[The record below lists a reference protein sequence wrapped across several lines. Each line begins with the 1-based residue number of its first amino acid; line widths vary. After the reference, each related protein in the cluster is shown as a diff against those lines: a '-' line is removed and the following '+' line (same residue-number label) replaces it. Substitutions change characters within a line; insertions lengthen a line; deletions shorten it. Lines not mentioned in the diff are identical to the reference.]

1 MKLKTNIEEFDAF
14 PVLNKYFLILWLKG
28 KRYPMTKELTYS
40 QWTELAL
47 ALDMQSDV
55 SVRSGENQS
64 GMFNNVLDLG
74 EFLLAFDGSEPIEIL
89 SAKVNEKIKRK
100 INQYLIVKS

>member
-1 MKLKTNIEEFDAF
+1 
-14 PVLNKYFLILWLKG
+14 
-28 KRYPMTKELTYS
+28 MTKELTYS